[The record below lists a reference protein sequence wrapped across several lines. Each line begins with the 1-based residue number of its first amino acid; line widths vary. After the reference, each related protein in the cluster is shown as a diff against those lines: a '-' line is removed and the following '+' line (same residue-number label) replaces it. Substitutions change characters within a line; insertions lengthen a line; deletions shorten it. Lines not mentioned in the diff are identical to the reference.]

1 MTSQSPA
8 RSASADKITGIDIR
22 ICQSD
27 RTGVREAAAL
37 AGGTRPPFIVV
48 TMTTGDGTTGS
59 SFGFS
64 TLNPRAAG
72 ESMVALKEFFLG
84 RNVFERER
92 ASSEFRRFDR
102 SWTLSPI
109 YAYGPFDNASWDVI
123 GRKTGRSV
131 SRLLGR
137 ARDEVP
143 VYVSSMFLPGGPDAY
158 VEQALDAQSAGFH
171 GYKIHPAGRVSED
184 LRVYE
189 AVREAVGPEFALMC
203 DPVGAYSYAEA
214 MTVGRTLERLGFRWF
229 EEPVHDIDWHSQ
241 QSLARSLDIPILGTE
256 TSPEAHRGTSQ
267 AIASGAVDMVRA
279 DVSWRGG
286 ITGVMKVAA
295 LADAFGMSCE
305 LHTCVYHA
313 LDLINLQCASAMMN
327 CSYLELLYPLA
338 DNDFGL
344 ATPIDIVG
352 GMAQVPDAPGLGIDY
367 DWDFIDDSTVATL

>member
-1 MTSQSPA
+1 MTSEHPA
-8 RSASADKITGIDIR
+8 RSAGADTITGIDIR
-22 ICQSD
+22 VCRSD
-27 RTGVREAAAL
+27 ESDVREAAAL

-48 TMTTGDGTTGS
+48 TMTTADGTTGT
-59 SFGFS
+59 SFGFA

-72 ESMVALKEFFLG
+72 ESMVALKQFFLG
-84 RNVFERER
+84 RNVFDRER
-92 ASSEFRRFDR
+92 AAYEFRRFDR
-102 SWTLSPI
+102 SWTLSPL

-123 GRKTGRSV
+123 GKKAGVSV

-143 VYVSSMFLPGGPDAY
+143 VYVSSMFLPGGRDAY
-158 VEQALDAQSAGFH
+158 VEQALDAQATGFR
-171 GYKIHPAGRVSED
+171 GYKIHPAGRVAED
-184 LRVYE
+184 LEVYE
-189 AVREAVGPEFALMC
+189 AVREAVGPEFTLMC
-203 DPVGAYSYAEA
+203 DPVGAYSYSEA
-214 MTVGRTLERLGFRWF
+214 VTVGRALERLGFRWF

-286 ITGVMKVAA
+286 ISGVMKVGA
-295 LADAFGMSCE
+295 LADSFGMNCE

-344 ATPIDIVG
+344 TTPIDIVD
-352 GMAQVPDAPGLGIDY
+352 GMARVPDRPGLGVDY
-367 DWDFIDDSTVATL
+367 DWDFIDNSTLTIL